1 MLRSQS
7 MELGAVDKAGG
18 AGKGR
23 RRLRWQP
30 IGLYAGLAMATLAV
44 WQLIAWSTIPILFPP
59 PADVFRAL
67 AASFANGT
75 LIEHVAV
82 SYFRILAG
90 WIIGCALAVPLGM
103 VAGRSRT
110 VRTILEPY
118 IEFFRY
124 IPPIAFITLF
134 LIWFGLGELSKVLLI
149 VYTAFFVT
157 FISTL
162 AGAMAV
168 EKEKVRAAQCLGAS
182 RVQVFWHV
190 IVPATMPAAITGI
203 RMALGNAFMTVIA
216 AEFVAAQSGIG
227 FLIFS
232 SRLFAQT
239 DYVFAGILTLGVMGF
254 VANIALRRVLR
265 TIAYRYGIQY

>member
-1 MLRSQS
+1 MLRSQPLPV
-7 MELGAVDKAGG
+7 EPAATRALA
-18 AGKGR
+18 R
-23 RRLRWQP
+23 PRYRLRWRLVA
-30 IGLYAGLAMATLAV
+30 LYAALAVATLLI
-44 WQLIAWSTIPILFPP
+44 WQIIARTTIPILFPP
-59 PADVFRAL
+59 PIDVFNAL
-67 AASFANGT
+67 ASALADGT
-75 LIEHVAV
+75 LIQDIGI
-82 SYFRILAG
+82 SYFRIITG
-90 WIIGCALAVPLGM
+90 WLIGCALAVPLGM
-103 VAGRSRT
+103 LTGRSSFL
-110 VRTILEPY
+110 RTITEPY

-134 LIWFGLGELSKVLLI
+134 LIWFGLGELSKILLI

-157 FISTL
+157 FIATL

-168 EKEKVRAAQCLGAS
+168 DQEKVRAAQCLGAKPA
-182 RVQVFWHV
+182 QVFWRV
-190 IVPATMPAAITGI
+190 IVPATVPAAITGI

-254 VANIALRRVLR
+254 VANAVLRRILKAV
-265 TIAYRYGIQY
+265 AYRYSIQY

>member
-1 MLRSQS
+1 MLRSQPVA
-7 MELGAVDKAGG
+7 LGAAGRSLP
-18 AGKGR
+18 A
-23 RRLRWQP
+23 RRLRWRP
-30 IGLYAGLAMATLAV
+30 IALYAGQALATLVV
-44 WQLIAWSTIPILFPP
+44 WQLVAWSTIPILFPP
-59 PADVFRAL
+59 PADVFKAL
-67 AASFANGT
+67 AASLANGS
-75 LIEHVAV
+75 LIVNVGA

-103 VAGRSRT
+103 VAGRNRIIRM
-110 VRTILEPY
+110 VLDPY

-157 FISTL
+157 FIGTM

-182 RVQVFWHV
+182 RLQVFWHV
-190 IVPATMPAAITGI
+190 VVPATMPAAITGI

-254 VANIALRRVLR
+254 VANVVLRRVLG
-265 TIAYRYGIQY
+265 IFAYRYGIQY

>member
-1 MLRSQS
+1 MLRSERLPVGSTRPQG
-7 MELGAVDKAGG
+7 LGRLTA
-18 AGKGR
+18 
-23 RRLRWQP
+23 RLRWRP
-30 IGLYAGLAMATLAV
+30 LALYGGLAVATLAV
-44 WQLIAWSTIPILFPP
+44 WQIIAWNTIPILFPP
-59 PADVFRAL
+59 PLDVFSAIAISIADGSLLRDI
-67 AASFANGT
+67 G
-75 LIEHVAV
+75 I
-82 SYFRILAG
+82 SYFRIISG
-90 WIIGCALAVPLGM
+90 WLLGCAVAVPLGM
-103 VAGRSRT
+103 LTGRS
-110 VRTILEPY
+110 TILRTLTEPY

-149 VYTAFFVT
+149 VYTSFFVT
-157 FISTL
+157 FLSTM

-168 EKEKVRAAQCLGAS
+168 EKEKVRAAQCLGAKPA
-182 RVQVFWHV
+182 QVFWHV
-190 IVPATMPAAITGI
+190 IVPASVPAAITGI

-254 VANIALRRVLR
+254 VANAVLRRILKAV
-265 TIAYRYGIQY
+265 AYRYSIQY

>member
-1 MLRSQS
+1 MLRSRS
-7 MELGAVDKAGG
+7 MEVGAVDKAG
-18 AGKGR
+18 AVSKG
-23 RRLRWQP
+23 RRLRWRP
-30 IGLYAGLAMATLAV
+30 IALYAGLAMATLAV

-67 AASFANGT
+67 AASLANGT

-168 EKEKVRAAQCLGAS
+168 EKEKVRAAQCLGAT
-182 RVQVFWHV
+182 RLQVFWHV

-254 VANIALRRVLR
+254 VANVVLRRVLR